1 MGGSKRSSNNR
12 RYRPLGEFM
21 NYRYLIVK
29 TKDVPNAEEFLTTL
43 ELKQYKHFAVEK
55 RAQEWLAGRYAV
67 KQLASEFFNLPFKKM
82 QVKNA
87 QSGVPILQAEGG
99 NHLTI
104 SISHRGEYAT
114 AAISLTGDLI
124 GVDVEKI
131 EPRPEGWADQYF
143 TKEELIADDEAYL
156 TELWA
161 KKEAVLKLLGLGLT
175 VPATQIR
182 IKDNEVQFFGKALD
196 VWALRGSP
204 KIAFEMKTLDNAY
217 KFVVAYPEII

>member
-1 MGGSKRSSNNR
+1 
-12 RYRPLGEFM
+12 M

-43 ELKQYKHFAVEK
+43 ESKQYKHFAVEK
-55 RAQEWLAGRYAV
+55 RAKEWLAGRYAV
-67 KQLASEFFNLPFKKM
+67 KQLASEFFNLPLKKL

-87 QSGVPILQAEGG
+87 KNGAPVLQAVGG
-99 NHLTI
+99 NQLTI
-104 SISHRGEYAT
+104 SITHSGDYAA

-131 EPRPEGWADQYF
+131 EQRSKDWSEQYF
-143 TKEELIADDEAYL
+143 AKEELIANDNSYL

-175 VPATQIR
+175 VPTTQIK
-182 IKDNEVQFFGKALD
+182 IIDNDVKFFGKALD
-196 VWALRGSP
+196 VWALKGSP
-204 KIAFEMKTLDNAY
+204 KICFEMKTLDNAY
-217 KFVVAYPEII
+217 KFVLAYPTII

>member
-1 MGGSKRSSNNR
+1 
-12 RYRPLGEFM
+12 M
-21 NYRYLIVK
+21 NYRYFIVK
-29 TKDVPNAEEFLTTL
+29 TTEIPDAETFLTGF
-43 ELKQYKHFAVEK
+43 EFQQYKNFAVEK

-67 KQLASEFFNLPFKKM
+67 KQLASEFFNLPFTKL
-82 QVKNA
+82 QIKNA
-87 QSGVPILQAEGG
+87 KNGVPILQAEGG

-104 SISHRGEYAT
+104 SISHRGDYAA

-131 EPRPEGWADQYF
+131 EPREKGWAEQYF
-143 TKEELIADDEAYL
+143 TESELIASDNAYL

-175 VPATQIR
+175 VPVTE
-182 IKDNEVQFFGKALD
+182 IKIIDNEVKFFGKALD
-196 VWALRGSP
+196 VWALKGSP
-204 KIAFEMKTLDNAY
+204 KISFDMKTLDNAY

>member
-1 MGGSKRSSNNR
+1 
-12 RYRPLGEFM
+12 M

-29 TKDVPNAEEFLTTL
+29 TQDVPNAEEFLTTL
-43 ELKQYKHFAVEK
+43 ELKQYKHFAVAK
-55 RAQEWLAGRYAV
+55 RAAEWLAGRYAV
-67 KQLASEFFNLPFKKM
+67 KTLASEFFNLPLKKL

-87 QSGVPILQAEGG
+87 KSGAPILQAVGG

-104 SISHRGEYAT
+104 SITHSGDYAA
-114 AAISLTGDLI
+114 AAISLTSDLI

-131 EPRPEGWADQYF
+131 ESRPKNWAEQYF
-143 TKEELIADDEAYL
+143 AKEELIAADDAYL

-175 VPATQIR
+175 IPTTQIK
-182 IKDNEVQFFGKALD
+182 ILDNEVKFFGKALD
-196 VWALRGSP
+196 VWALKGSP

-217 KFVVAYPEII
+217 KFVLAYPAII